1 MESLQLYPQFCTF
14 QLSLQLIFFLSF
26 FPLQRQRSLEEL
38 LRCDQRCEEDCRGR
52 IQDGQIGPR
61 RCRSGSPPPPP
72 LLSTCHYPFCGLPA
86 AIRRAGGRAHFDS
99 EQVGMA
105 HRKPIMWPID
115 EQRQQEWQA
124 VLIARFSLSP
134 PTQRGSIELR
144 PSNIISFSI
153 KVLHSLSDEYLSETR

>member
-1 MESLQLYPQFCTF
+1 MKNSSDVINAAKKIAEAGSRMDKLA
-14 QLSLQLIFFLSF
+14 
-26 FPLQRQRSLEEL
+26 RAVA
-38 LRCDQRCEEDCRGR
+38 DQVA
-52 IQDGQIGPR
+52 
-61 RCRSGSPPPPP
+61 PPPPP

-86 AIRRAGGRAHFDS
+86 AIRRAAGRAHFDS

-124 VLIARFSLSP
+124 VLIARFPLSP

-144 PSNIISFSI
+144 LSNIISFSI
-153 KVLHSLSDEYLSETR
+153 KVLHSLSDEYLSETG